1 MAAESLVEAD
11 LQVRLRVKNGER
23 GPVISRGGMVGMN
36 FKQVVTAITLVTATA
51 SPALAQSPAATATGI
66 INGKTIAVRYS
77 APSVRGRQIFGAG
90 GLLSRDPTYPAW
102 RAGANA
108 ATTFTTDTDVMV
120 GTLAVPKG
128 TYTLY
133 AWVQNPDAWDL
144 IISKQTGQW
153 GLAYDPKLDLGRV
166 KMTMSKPPALVET
179 LKYSIAEKG
188 AGSGELRLEWEHRV
202 ASVPITVK

>member
-1 MAAESLVEAD
+1 
-11 LQVRLRVKNGER
+11 
-23 GPVISRGGMVGMN
+23 MN
-36 FKQVVTAITLVTATA
+36 FKQVVAAITLVAATA
-51 SPALAQSPAATATGI
+51 SLASAQSPAATATGI

-77 APSVRGRQIFGAG
+77 APSVRGRQIFGTG

-108 ATTFTTDTDVMV
+108 ATIFTTDTDVLV
-120 GTLAVPKG
+120 GNLAVPKG

-153 GLAYDPKLDLGRV
+153 GLSYDPKLDLGRV
-166 KMTMSKPPALVET
+166 KMTMGKPPALVET
-179 LKYSIAEKG
+179 LKYSIADKG
-188 AGSGELRLEWEHRV
+188 AGNGELRLEWEHRV

>member
-1 MAAESLVEAD
+1 
-11 LQVRLRVKNGER
+11 
-23 GPVISRGGMVGMN
+23 MVGVKSKRM
-36 FKQVVTAITLVTATA
+36 VAAIVLMAATA
-51 SPALAQSPAATATGI
+51 SLAWAQSPSATATGVI
-66 INGKTIAVRYS
+66 DGKSIAVRYS

-108 ATTFTTDTDVMV
+108 ATTLTTDNDITV

-153 GLAYDPKLDLGRV
+153 GLSYDPKHDLGRV
-166 KMTMSKPPALVET
+166 KMTMSKPASLVET
-179 LKYSIAEKG
+179 LKYSIADKG
-188 AGSGELRLEWEHRV
+188 AGKGELRLEWEHRV
-202 ASVPITVK
+202 ATVPITVK

>member
-1 MAAESLVEAD
+1 M
-11 LQVRLRVKNGER
+11 VR
-23 GPVISRGGMVGMN
+23 
-36 FKQVVTAITLVTATA
+36 VVSAKRILTAVLLTASVATA
-51 SPALAQSPAATATGI
+51 GWAQSPAATVSGV

-108 ATTFTTDTDVMV
+108 ATTLTTDADVMV
-120 GTLAVPKG
+120 GTVAVPKG

-133 AWVQNPDAWDL
+133 AWVENPDAWDL

-153 GLAYDPKLDLGRV
+153 GLSYDPKNDLGRV
-166 KMTMSKPPALVET
+166 KMTMSKPASLVET
-179 LKYSIAEKG
+179 LKYSIADKG
-188 AGSGELRLEWEHRV
+188 AGQGELRLEWEHRV
-202 ASVPITVK
+202 ATVPIRAK

>member
-1 MAAESLVEAD
+1 MGVSSKRILAAVVLMAASASLVW
-11 LQVRLRVKNGER
+11 
-23 GPVISRGGMVGMN
+23 
-36 FKQVVTAITLVTATA
+36 
-51 SPALAQSPAATATGI
+51 AQSPSATATGV
-66 INGKTIAVRYS
+66 INGKSIAVRYS

-108 ATTFTTDTDVMV
+108 ATTLTTESDITV

-144 IISKQTGQW
+144 IISRQTGQW
-153 GLAYDPKLDLGRV
+153 GLNYDAKQDLGRV
-166 KMTMSKPPALVET
+166 KMTMSKPSALVET
-179 LKYSIAEKG
+179 LKYTIADKG

-202 ASVPITVK
+202 ATVPITVK

>member
-1 MAAESLVEAD
+1 MGVSSKRILAAVVLMAASASLAW
-11 LQVRLRVKNGER
+11 
-23 GPVISRGGMVGMN
+23 
-36 FKQVVTAITLVTATA
+36 
-51 SPALAQSPAATATGI
+51 AQSPSATATGV
-66 INGKTIAVRYS
+66 INGKSIAVRYS

-108 ATTFTTDTDVMV
+108 ATTLTTESDIMV

-153 GLAYDPKLDLGRV
+153 GLNYDAKHDLGRV
-166 KMTMSKPPALVET
+166 KMTMSKPSALVET
-179 LKYSIAEKG
+179 LKYTIADKG

-202 ASVPITVK
+202 ATVPITVK